1 MNYAKLAFT
10 DAVKKLQEQNGSR
23 KSYERMEQ
31 FTNDDGLSVREAR
44 HIQNRDSFY
53 LATYGENGFPYIQ
66 HRGGPKGFLKV
77 LNSQTLGFLDFSGN
91 KQYISTGN
99 IQHNNKVSLFLMDYP
114 SKTRL
119 KIYAETEILALD
131 EKPEITEKLQL
142 SNYRYSAKRVMLF
155 HVKAFN
161 WNCPQHIKPRYSAE
175 EMEDLFSAQQ
185 EYIKTLESEIKR
197 LRG

>member
-31 FTNDDGLSVREAR
+31 FTNDDGLSAREAR

-77 LNSQTLGFLDFSGN
+77 LDSQTIGFLDFSGN

-114 SKTRL
+114 TKTRL
-119 KIYAETEILALD
+119 KIYAETEVLALD

-142 SNYRYSAKRVMLF
+142 NNYRYSAERVMLF

-161 WNCPQHIKPRYSAE
+161 WNCPQHITPRYSVE
-175 EMEDLFSAQQ
+175 EMEDVFTAQQ

>member
-31 FTNDDGLSVREAR
+31 FTNDDGLSAREAR

-66 HRGGPKGFLKV
+66 HRGGSKGFLKV
-77 LNSQTLGFLDFSGN
+77 LDFQTIGFLDFSGN

-114 SKTRL
+114 TKTRL
-119 KIYAETEILALD
+119 KIYAETEVLALD
-131 EKPEITEKLQL
+131 EKPEITEKLQIE
-142 SNYRYSAKRVMLF
+142 NYQYKAERVMLF

-161 WNCPQHIKPRYSAE
+161 WNCPQHITPRYSAE
-175 EMEDLFSAQQ
+175 EMEDLFSVQQ
-185 EYIKTLESEIKR
+185 EYIKTLEAEIKK